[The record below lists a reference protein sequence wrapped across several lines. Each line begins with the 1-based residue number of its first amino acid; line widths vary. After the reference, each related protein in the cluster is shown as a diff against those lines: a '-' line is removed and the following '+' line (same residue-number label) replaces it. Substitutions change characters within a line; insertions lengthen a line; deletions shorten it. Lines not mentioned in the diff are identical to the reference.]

1 MHLLNMSATVNVDKV
16 REVFVTD
23 CKINEVTVTGNTDV
37 YIIPL
42 RTSRH
47 KSVVSKKE
55 IYIFDLL
62 YEYQFKKIKNRP
74 RWFFLIR
81 INGRARYPF
90 NIIFCIFLEPYEVN
104 HVANTGTT
112 YIYYYNYV
120 THCGILEPYHNVKCR
135 QQYY

>member
-74 RWFFLIR
+74 R
-81 INGRARYPF
+81 
-90 NIIFCIFLEPYEVN
+90 
-104 HVANTGTT
+104 
-112 YIYYYNYV
+112 
-120 THCGILEPYHNVKCR
+120 
-135 QQYY
+135 